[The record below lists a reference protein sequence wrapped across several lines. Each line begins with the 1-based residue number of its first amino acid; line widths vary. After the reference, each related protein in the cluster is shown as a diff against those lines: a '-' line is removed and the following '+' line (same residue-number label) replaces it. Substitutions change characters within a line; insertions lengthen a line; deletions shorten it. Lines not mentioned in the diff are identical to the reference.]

1 MLDSIQL
8 QLCDIQGRLFELSDN
23 YASEDFIRTFMT
35 SDTAEHLDSH
45 YNKLQWMGEEY
56 LLEELENE
64 HALKTTGE
72 KYDREILYWTG
83 YIYRYWACSR
93 GVKSRKIYRIAP
105 ARTMKRNYAAFHTL
119 DPELAIDDLI
129 QISSQHSKSRV
140 TEASV
145 LI

>member
-8 QLCDIQGRLFELSDN
+8 QLCDVQGRLFELSGK

-35 SDTAEHLDSH
+35 SETAEHLDSR

-56 LLEELENE
+56 LLEELESE
-64 HALKTTGE
+64 HALKETGE
-72 KYDREILYWTG
+72 KYDREVLYWTG

-93 GVKSRKIYRIAP
+93 GVTSRRIYKIAP
-105 ARTMKRNYAAFHTL
+105 AKVMRRNYPALHTL

-129 QISSQHSKSRV
+129 QISSQNSKSRV
-140 TEASV
+140 TGAVV
-145 LI
+145 LM